1 MGETMATNIMGTTMI
16 AVSLLVLRPCC
27 GAGSRVGV
35 LFAWDAWIGVAFAVG
50 VDVARVAEL
59 IRVVS
64 VVMLPSWEACELLP
78 DFELPLTVE
87 SLATLEAAES
97 TALVRAPPTDM
108 SGSRIGD
115 EPVTSPL
122 LFDERR
128 WRREAS
134 WMSIAITVCY
144 STARFNKMN
153 SSANGIE
160 RRKRYETY
168 ETEWRCQAIVCR

>member
-1 MGETMATNIMGTTMI
+1 MI
-16 AVSLLVLRPCC
+16 
-27 GAGSRVGV
+27 G
-35 LFAWDAWIGVAFAVG
+35 
-50 VDVARVAEL
+50 
-59 IRVVS
+59 VVS
-64 VVMLPSWEACELLP
+64 VVMLPSWEACELLS

-87 SLATLEAAES
+87 SLATPEAAET
-97 TALVRAPPTDM
+97 TALVRVPPTDM

-134 WMSIAITVCY
+134 WMSIAIAVCY

-153 SSANGIE
+153 SPANGIE